1 MKEGPIGHSIPI
13 AQGDG
18 SDGPAVSVHHR
29 LIVGPYRVSMS
40 VWPPDDI
47 DVLDLDDL
55 DRGGP
60 GPARRPRQPTRP
72 PPAEPGSSW
81 TDPRFLIP
89 LLLFLCAVFVIGMAI
104 RSGSIG
110 EPSDDEPAVVE
121 RSELAVAVHD
131 AQLRAGFDG
140 LTVTEEDGTIII
152 NGRAADPT
160 AAASIGA
167 VARSVEGTQRV
178 DNRVVVVGGAIEER
192 AVVPAASST
201 EPTGGVQQQL
211 SSVGQ
216 ITFETGSASL
226 TPEGSIIVDSVAT
239 ILSGAPGLR
248 IEVHGHTD
256 SDGDDVRN
264 EVLSQERADAVIL
277 ALAQRGI
284 DQSRLT
290 GVGFGESKPLEPN
303 ITDEG
308 RAVNRRIEFL
318 VVG

>member
-1 MKEGPIGHSIPI
+1 
-13 AQGDG
+13 
-18 SDGPAVSVHHR
+18 
-29 LIVGPYRVSMS
+29 MS
-40 VWPPDDI
+40 VWPPDDV

-55 DRGGP
+55 DQGGRGP
-60 GPARRPRQPTRP
+60 RRRPRQNSQPTSTEP
-72 PPAEPGSSW
+72 PGSW
-81 TDPRFLIP
+81 TDPRFLVP
-89 LLLFLCAVFVIGMAI
+89 LLLFLSAVFVIGMAV

-110 EPSDDEPAVVE
+110 ESVDEAPEVAQQSDLA
-121 RSELAVAVHD
+121 LAVRD

-140 LTVTEEDGTIII
+140 LTITEEDGSIII
-152 NGRAADPT
+152 EGQASDAL

-167 VARSVEGTQRV
+167 VARSVDGTQRV

-192 AVVPAASST
+192 TNVPAAT
-201 EPTGGVQQQL
+201 ATLQTGSVQQDL

-216 ITFETGSASL
+216 ITFETGSALL
-226 TPEGSIIVDSVAT
+226 TPESTVIIDSVAA
-239 ILSGAPGLR
+239 ILNSAPGLR
-248 IEVHGHTD
+248 VEVHGHTD

-277 ALAQRGI
+277 ALAQRGV

-290 GVGFGESKPLEPN
+290 GVGFGESKPIEPN
-303 ITDEG
+303 ITEEG